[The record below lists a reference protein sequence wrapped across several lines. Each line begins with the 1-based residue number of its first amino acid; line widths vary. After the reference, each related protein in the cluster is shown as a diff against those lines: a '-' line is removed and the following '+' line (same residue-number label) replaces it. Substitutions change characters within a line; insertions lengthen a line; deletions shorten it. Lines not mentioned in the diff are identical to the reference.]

1 MIKTFVLSY
10 SNIHSLHYVK
20 KIYDSLN
27 SIPFSYKGNFCSEAA
42 LERCSL
48 GKTFCKFN
56 EITLWHVCSPVNLLH
71 IFRIAFPKGKDTL

>member
-27 SIPFSYKGNFCSEAA
+27 SLPFSYKGNFCSEAA
-42 LERCSL
+42 LERCS
-48 GKTFCKFN
+48 
-56 EITLWHVCSPVNLLH
+56 
-71 IFRIAFPKGKDTL
+71 